1 MNHRLPVLIC
11 TLSFCSLMPRGGVA
25 EVLDRI
31 VARVNGH
38 IILESDWEDEQR
50 FEAFMNR
57 RRLADVSA
65 ADEDAA
71 LHHLVDQELLEE
83 QMRSADFKR
92 ASDEEVN
99 ERIAEV
105 RKQYPEAQD
114 EPGWN
119 RLLAGYRITP
129 EELQRRLALELDVDR
144 LVEARLRPSVTID
157 QDAIASYYNHELLP
171 RLRSSGAKE
180 VSLDEASAGI
190 KEVLTEQRLNE
201 LLVAWLENLRSGS
214 EIHTATGSLDSRN
227 GSP

>member
-1 MNHRLPVLIC
+1 MNPRLPVLLC
-11 TLSFCSLMPRGGVA
+11 ALSFCCLVPRTAVA

-50 FEAFMNR
+50 FEAFMNGR
-57 RRLADVSA
+57 PLAEISP
-65 ADEDAA
+65 ADKDAA

-99 ERIAEV
+99 QRMAEV
-105 RKQYPEAQD
+105 RQAYPAAKEEA
-114 EPGWN
+114 GWN
-119 RLLAGYRITP
+119 RLLTDYGITA
-129 EELQRRLALELDVDR
+129 EELKRHLALELDVAR

-157 QDAIASYYNHELLP
+157 QDAIVSYYDHELLP
-171 RLRSSGAKE
+171 RLRRSGAKE

-190 KEVLTEQRLNE
+190 KEVLTEQKLNE
-201 LLVAWLENLRSGS
+201 LLVAWLDTLRSGS
-214 EIHTATGSLDSRN
+214 EIHTQSSSLDSRN

>member
-1 MNHRLPVLIC
+1 MNPRLAVLIG
-11 TLSFCSLMPRGGVA
+11 TLSFCCLAPRRGVA
-25 EVLDRI
+25 DVLDRI

-38 IILESDWEDEQR
+38 IILASDWEDEQR
-50 FEAFMNR
+50 FEAFMNAR
-57 RRLADVSA
+57 PLSEVTA

-83 QMRSADFKR
+83 QMRSADFKP
-92 ASDEEVN
+92 ASEEEVN
-99 ERIAEV
+99 QRIAEV
-105 RKQYPEAQD
+105 RKQYPEAKD
-114 EPGWN
+114 EAGWK
-119 RLLAGYRITP
+119 RLLADYGITA
-129 EELQRRLALELDVDR
+129 EELKRRLTLELDVAR

-157 QDAIASYYNHELLP
+157 QDAIASYYNHEFLP

-201 LLVAWLENLRSGS
+201 LLVAWLDTLRSGS
-214 EIHTATGSLDSRN
+214 EIHTEISSLDSRN

>member
-1 MNHRLPVLIC
+1 MNPSLPVLLSI
-11 TLSFCSLMPRGGVA
+11 LSFFCLVPGVGIA

-38 IILESDWEDEQR
+38 IILASDWEDEQR
-50 FEAFMNR
+50 FEAFMNGR
-57 RRLADVSA
+57 PLSEVSA
-65 ADEDAA
+65 MDADAA

-92 ASDEEVN
+92 VSDEEVDQ
-99 ERIAEV
+99 RIAEV
-105 RKQYPEAQD
+105 RKQYPEAKD

-119 RLLAGYRITP
+119 RLLAEYGITA
-129 EELQRRLALELDVDR
+129 EELRRRLALELDVAR

-157 QDAIASYYNHELLP
+157 QDAIASYYNHEFLP
-171 RLRSSGAKE
+171 RLRSSGGKE

-201 LLVAWLENLRSGS
+201 LLVAWLDSLRSGS
-214 EIHTATGSLDSRN
+214 EIHTQTSSLDSRN

>member
-1 MNHRLPVLIC
+1 MNPRLPVLVSI
-11 TLSFCSLMPRGGVA
+11 LSFCSLAPRVGAA

-31 VARVNGH
+31 VVRVNGH
-38 IILESDWEDEQR
+38 IILQSDWEEEQR
-50 FEAFMNR
+50 FEAFMNGR
-57 RRLADVSA
+57 PLAAVSS

-105 RKQYPEAQD
+105 RKQYPEAQA

-119 RLLAGYRITP
+119 RLLAAYGIAP
-129 EELQRRLALELDVDR
+129 EELKRCLALELDVAR

-157 QDAIASYYNHELLP
+157 QDAITSYYNHELLP

-190 KEVLTEQRLNE
+190 KQVLTEQKLNE
-201 LLVAWLENLRSGS
+201 LLLAWLETLRSGS
-214 EIHTATGSLDSRN
+214 EIHTATSSLDSRN

>member
-1 MNHRLPVLIC
+1 MNPRTSVLISILGVC
-11 TLSFCSLMPRGGVA
+11 ALLPRVTVA

-50 FEAFMNR
+50 FEAFMNGR
-57 RRLADVSA
+57 PLAELSA
-65 ADEDAA
+65 ADGDAA

-92 ASDEEVN
+92 ASEE
-99 ERIAEV
+99 EISQRIAEL
-105 RKQYPEAQD
+105 RKQYPEAQE

-119 RLLAGYRITP
+119 RLLASYGFTA
-129 EELQRRLALELDVDR
+129 EELKRRLALELDVAR
-144 LVEARLRPSVTID
+144 LIEARLRPSVTID
-157 QDAIASYYNHELLP
+157 QEAIANYYNHELLP
-171 RLRSSGAKE
+171 RLHNSGAKE

-190 KEVLTEQRLNE
+190 KQVLAEQKLNE
-201 LLVAWLENLRSGS
+201 LLVAWLDTLRSGS
-214 EIHTATGSLDSRN
+214 EIHTQTSSLDLRN